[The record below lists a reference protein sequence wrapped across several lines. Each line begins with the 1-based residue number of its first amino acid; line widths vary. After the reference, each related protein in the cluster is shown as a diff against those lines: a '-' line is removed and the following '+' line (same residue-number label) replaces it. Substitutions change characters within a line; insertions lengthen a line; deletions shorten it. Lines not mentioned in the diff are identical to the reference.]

1 MKKKIIKI
9 IFAVLIILF
18 LIIQIY
24 PVIWLFI
31 ASIKPTVE
39 LSTAPFAFPKSV
51 TLENF
56 ASYGNFIDFNC
67 GVERYSRLCVV
78 EI

>member
-51 TLENF
+51 TLEKF
-56 ASYGNFIDFNC
+56 RKSI
-67 GVERYSRLCVV
+67 
-78 EI
+78 I

>member
-1 MKKKIIKI
+1 MKGKAIKI

-39 LSTAPFAFPKSV
+39 L
-51 TLENF
+51 
-56 ASYGNFIDFNC
+56 
-67 GVERYSRLCVV
+67 
-78 EI
+78 